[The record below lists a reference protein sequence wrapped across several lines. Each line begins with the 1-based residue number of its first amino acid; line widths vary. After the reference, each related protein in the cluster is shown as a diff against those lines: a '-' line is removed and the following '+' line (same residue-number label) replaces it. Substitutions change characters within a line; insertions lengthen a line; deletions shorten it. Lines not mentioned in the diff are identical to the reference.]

1 MGGLDWS
8 DISMRWTSCMSREI
22 ILVGC
27 SCLDIID
34 EVHHNAD
41 HTSLYRTVRMV
52 DYTKIMI
59 VFPLMNS
66 YEKIFT
72 VIMFD
77 GLKTI

>member
-34 EVHHNAD
+34 GMEWFHPIPFY
-41 HTSLYRTVRMV
+41 SILSILYA
-52 DYTKIMI
+52 
-59 VFPLMNS
+59 VF
-66 YEKIFT
+66 
-72 VIMFD
+72 
-77 GLKTI
+77 G